1 MEPSQP
7 VPSVFTKGEYMKLED
22 VGKLTMIELLIHS
35 NEEVKRLAQQIATIL
50 IKNGDVKGEITSRT
64 TGRLD

>member
-1 MEPSQP
+1 
-7 VPSVFTKGEYMKLED
+7 MKLED
-22 VGKLTMIELLIHS
+22 VGKLTMIELLIHH